1 MPSAN
6 LTTKY
11 STVSVSDLRLHPD
24 NPRRGDPQAIAAS
37 LRHHGQYKPL
47 VVNRHTMEV
56 LCGHHT
62 LLAARQL
69 G

>member
-6 LTTKY
+6 LTTEY

-56 LCGHHT
+56 L
-62 LLAARQL
+62 
-69 G
+69 